1 MILSHKDIEEI
12 AAAVTK
18 DFNAFFFG
26 AKADRSLL
34 PRGTPIDQFASDYLG
49 LEVSFTQLS
58 NDGSICGLTAYAD
71 TEYIVEV
78 EGIVRKIP
86 LRSNQVLM
94 DKSFI
99 EPSQIRKLCGK
110 RRFTLAHE
118 CAHQILFQMETDEGK
133 RLCQR
138 KYSTRTNYS
147 LRDLKTREDWNE
159 WQANA
164 LGAAILMP
172 QGEIE
177 RAVSYFSK
185 GKTLISYD
193 GTFAYRDKMVLDMIC
208 QQFGVSKTAAMIRL
222 KQLDYMEVRPYAE
235 FDDPL
240 EVWA

>member
-1 MILSHKDIEEI
+1 
-12 AAAVTK
+12 
-18 DFNAFFFG
+18 
-26 AKADRSLL
+26 
-34 PRGTPIDQFASDYLG
+34 
-49 LEVSFTQLS
+49 
-58 NDGSICGLTAYAD
+58 
-71 TEYIVEV
+71 
-78 EGIVRKIP
+78 
-86 LRSNQVLM
+86 
-94 DKSFI
+94 
-99 EPSQIRKLCGK
+99 
-110 RRFTLAHE
+110 
-118 CAHQILFQMETDEGK
+118 METDEGK